1 MMKKNGFTLA
11 EVLITL
17 AIIGVVAT
25 LTLPSLMTNTAEQQ
39 AITSFKKIMN
49 TLNEAGQMNAALEG
63 FDYSIGTVGELT
75 DHIEDDVQS
84 LCSLFN
90 ERLQVSSEAS
100 GAYGST
106 GHCQENP
113 VIVLR
118 DGTAIC
124 LGGEDAHDE
133 ENGGYW
139 KIWVDTNAQ
148 KGPNEES
155 TCGENDE
162 GCTNKADRHIH
173 DQFPVTLNRGIAV
186 PGHWTA
192 YEEEGSSGP
201 DLAARYAMGIGKR
214 AQAQA
219 GGGGN

>member
-49 TLNEAGQMNAALEG
+49 TLNEAGQMNSALEG
-63 FDYSIGTVGELT
+63 FDYSISTRGDNISER
-75 DHIEDDVQS
+75 IEDGTES
-84 LCSLFN
+84 LVSLFN

-100 GAYGST
+100 GGYGEGAHCT
-106 GHCQENP
+106 GDP
-113 VIVLR
+113 VLVLR

-133 ENGGYW
+133 ENGGFW

-162 GCTNKADRHIH
+162 GCTTKADRHIH

-192 YEEEGSSGP
+192 YEQEGSEGP
-201 DLAARYAMGIGKR
+201 DLAARYAMGVGKR
-214 AQAQA
+214 AQAGE
-219 GGGGN
+219 GGD